1 MKLSKFL
8 DKHIFSQKEEIH
20 SKNIYKKNEEKYC
33 KNFEKGNNG
42 FCKHYMG
49 CKVDIVSCARE
60 CEVGGID
67 EDRKDI
73 KNTAAEHT

>member
-1 MKLSKFL
+1 MKLNK
-8 DKHIFSQKEEIH
+8 KE
-20 SKNIYKKNEEKYC
+20 YC

-49 CKVDIVSCARE
+49 CKVDLTSCANQ
-60 CEVGGID
+60 CEVGGIG
-67 EDRKDI
+67 ENRKDI

>member
-1 MKLSKFL
+1 
-8 DKHIFSQKEEIH
+8 
-20 SKNIYKKNEEKYC
+20 
-33 KNFEKGNNG
+33 
-42 FCKHYMG
+42 MG

>member
-8 DKHIFSQKEEIH
+8 NKYIFPQKEEVQ
-20 SKNIYKKNEEKYC
+20 SKSVDKERAKKYC

-49 CKVDIVSCARE
+49 CKVDIVSCINE
-60 CEVGGID
+60 CEVGGIG
-67 EDRKDI
+67 EDREDI
-73 KNTAAEHT
+73 KNTAT

>member
-1 MKLSKFL
+1 MKLNK
-8 DKHIFSQKEEIH
+8 KE
-20 SKNIYKKNEEKYC
+20 YC

-49 CKVDIVSCARE
+49 CKVDIVRCANE
-60 CEVGGID
+60 CEVDGIS

-73 KNTAAEHT
+73 KNTAT